1 MGTGDLPRG
10 VGADQDLAALPVGPG
25 QNAHDL
31 ELDGA
36 LLVTEH
42 GLVRTDGLDLACY
55 GATLGHEWTGGH
67 AVHELM
73 GNIGPAIGYPG
84 STVPCL
90 WQASGP
96 HLGVQQ
102 ELEHER

>member
-42 GLVRTDGLDLACY
+42 GLVRTDGLDLAC
-55 GATLGHEWTGGH
+55 TVLLGS
-67 AVHELM
+67 
-73 GNIGPAIGYPG
+73 
-84 STVPCL
+84 STNT
-90 WQASGP
+90 
-96 HLGVQQ
+96 HL
-102 ELEHER
+102 LLSL